1 MRVAAQVVVA
11 VSAHLARERLE
22 RSLFFRQ
29 QRYVVRCRVAAVQA
43 YLGSRVEQRL
53 DETWPELFVGLRR
66 GAVVRVMVPCQHEK
80 GRAACPPPALLG
92 HDLREAPVGIGPA
105 KTVQRGRG
113 KAGRFTQGSTEPP
126 LHDILLQPGGCPAK
140 PDASPAPRRV
150 HIVRK
155 CDGKAGAAPTRRCDP
170 ELLPESLERRIE
182 RIQ

>member
-1 MRVAAQVVVA
+1 MRDPCAETDRVRKTERRVVAKAEVREPCDIPVRVAAQVVVA

-92 HDLREAPVGIGPA
+92 HDLREAPV
-105 KTVQRGRG
+105 
-113 KAGRFTQGSTEPP
+113 
-126 LHDILLQPGGCPAK
+126 
-140 PDASPAPRRV
+140 
-150 HIVRK
+150 
-155 CDGKAGAAPTRRCDP
+155 
-170 ELLPESLERRIE
+170 
-182 RIQ
+182 